1 MNDTHTYLGKDTE
14 ENKTFTGAITFMGER
29 IQNGEK
35 KFTGWNSLCREFYA
49 EQITYAEA
57 CRLERKQLVGRI
69 KINWLRTDII

>member
-49 EQITYAEA
+49 EQITYA
-57 CRLERKQLVGRI
+57 
-69 KINWLRTDII
+69 